1 MTAVIMLYDPVK
13 KMSRLNNTIQQGLAA
28 TDRVFDII
36 EKEPEIREA
45 L

>member
-1 MTAVIMLYDPVK
+1 MLYDPVK
-13 KMSRLNNTIQQGLAA
+13 KMSRLNNTIQQGLAT